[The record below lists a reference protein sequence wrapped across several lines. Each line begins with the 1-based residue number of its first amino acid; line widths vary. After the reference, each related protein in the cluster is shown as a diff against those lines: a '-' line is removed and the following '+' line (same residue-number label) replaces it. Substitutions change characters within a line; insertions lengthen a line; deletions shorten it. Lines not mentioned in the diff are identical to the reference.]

1 MGNELSASLGLIT
14 EFASFVVDS
23 MLAIL
28 SLILPLL
35 HGSSENAFLSGII
48 VTSSADR

>member
-1 MGNELSASLGLIT
+1 MGNELLANLRLIT

-23 MLAIL
+23 MLEIL

-35 HGSSENAFLSGII
+35 HRSSENAFPSGGNRNILS
-48 VTSSADR
+48 